1 MQKKISFL
9 TGTRADFG
17 KIYPIIL
24 MLSKKKVNVELV
36 VTGMHLLKVYGFTI
50 NEIYKK
56 LNNVKIIPLYNQD
69 GNFNSRMELILSNT
83 INQLSF
89 YLNESKPDLFVV
101 HGDRPE
107 TLAGSISASFNNIL
121 VGHIEGGE
129 VSGTIDES
137 IRHAVS
143 KLAHI
148 HFVSNKESEKRLIQM
163 GEDKK
168 CIFKVGS
175 GEVDIIK
182 KYLPK
187 ITKVKKYY
195 NIYFKEYA
203 ILIFHPVT
211 TEYKNIK
218 NQVREVLKAVKL
230 SDQNYVIINS
240 NNDLGS
246 TIIRDELKSLESEN
260 KFLYFPSIRFEFFLT
275 LLKGAKFILGNSSS
289 GVREAPV
296 FGTPTINV
304 GTRQNNRSKNS
315 SIINVSTK
323 SSSII
328 DAIKKIKAR
337 NKPTRSFG
345 DGNTAE
351 KFFKIINSDNVWK
364 ISRQKKFNDI
374 I

>member
-1 MQKKISFL
+1 MKKISFL

-17 KIYPIIL
+17 KIYPIIHL
-24 MLSKKKVNVELV
+24 LSKNEFNIELI
-36 VTGMHLLKVYGFTI
+36 VTGMHLLKIYGYTI

-56 LNNVKIIPLYNQD
+56 LNNIKIIPLYNQD
-69 GNFNSRMELILSNT
+69 GNFNSRMDLILSYT
-83 INQLSF
+83 INQLSY
-89 YLNESKPDLFVV
+89 YLNESNPDLFVV

-163 GEDKK
+163 GENKK
-168 CIFKVGS
+168 SIFKIGS

-182 KYLPK
+182 NSLPDIK
-187 ITKVKKYY
+187 EVKKYY
-195 NIYFKEYA
+195 IINFELYA

-211 TEYKNIK
+211 TEFNKIK
-218 NQVREVLKAVKL
+218 NQVKEVLRAVKL
-230 SDQNYVIINS
+230 SKQNYIIINS
-240 NNDLGS
+240 NNDFGS
-246 TIIRDELKSLESEN
+246 AIIMDELKTLELEKN
-260 KFLYFPSIRFEFFLT
+260 FLCFPSIRFEFFLT
-275 LLKGAKFILGNSSS
+275 LLKEAKFILGNSSS
-289 GVREAPV
+289 GIREAPV
-296 FGTPTINV
+296 FGTPTINI
-304 GTRQNNRSKNS
+304 GSRQNNRSKNP
-315 SIINVSTK
+315 SIKNVSIK
-323 SSSII
+323 SSKFL
-328 DAIKKIKAR
+328 DAIQKVKSRNRPIKG
-337 NKPTRSFG
+337 FG

-351 KFFKIINSDNVWK
+351 KFFKILNKENVWK